1 MMTMVRTL
9 TALILGLM
17 LMVGIA
23 APVAAATVRV
33 TVNQTPITDVQIA
46 QRVKLLQLE
55 GRGGGATKA
64 ATEELINETLMM
76 QEAKRLGI
84 AVTDAQVND
93 AILNVARNIK
103 VSRDKLGQILNQAGV
118 NIETL
123 KDRMRAAIA
132 WSQVTQAAVMP
143 RVQISEA
150 ELERQAEGKIT
161 AANSF
166 DYILKEVIFVLPGG
180 KGNASARTGQA
191 NSFRKQF
198 QGCDSAVQLSTKFT
212 DAAVIDVGRR
222 HATQLPDAISN
233 ELAKLNVG
241 GITKPRVVQGGV
253 SMLAICAK
261 EVAEDTT
268 FIKGNLRQEAG
279 NAAMK
284 GEVDAYLKEIRAK
297 ARIIYG

>member
-1 MMTMVRTL
+1 MIRTL

>member
-1 MMTMVRTL
+1 MVRTL

>member
-1 MMTMVRTL
+1 MVRTL
-9 TALILGLM
+9 TALFLGLL

-150 ELERQAEGKIT
+150 ELERQAEGKVT

>member
-1 MMTMVRTL
+1 MVRTL
-9 TALILGLM
+9 TALVLGLM

>member
-1 MMTMVRTL
+1 MVRTL
-9 TALILGLM
+9 TALVLGLM

-150 ELERQAEGKIT
+150 ELERQAEGKVT

-222 HATQLPDAISN
+222 HATQLPDAISS

-297 ARIIYG
+297 ARITYG